1 MMILRIASATALLL
15 SPGVA
20 LAQAGD
26 PVAGAKQFAQCRT
39 CHATVATAPD
49 GLGPNLVGVYGKKAA
64 THRKKFAYSPA
75 LKASRITWD
84 DASLDRWITDPA
96 AMVKGTKMVFIGIAR
111 KPARQNIIAYLKT
124 LK

>member
-1 MMILRIASATALLL
+1 MFVRTSLAAALLL
-15 SPGVA
+15 SSGTA

-26 PVAGAKQFAQCRT
+26 PIAGAKQFAQCRT

-75 LKASRITWD
+75 LRASKITWD
-84 DASLDRWITDPA
+84 DAALDRWIADPTA
-96 AMVKGTKMVFIGIAR
+96 TVKGSKMVFIGIAR
-111 KPARQNIIAYLKT
+111 KPVRQNIIAYLKT